1 MSLPWLVA
9 VPKPHI
15 HYARDHY
22 WKYLIH
28 ILCLSASK
36 AKGFIGVKWNWDRVQ
51 ASSQQKEKTK
61 TITALCGCK
70 AVSAPSCSCQAA
82 PVARPKT
89 PLSYGLWVWFLKP
102 ELRNA
107 SDTHRSLLLSHA
119 ESRVWRAPGQCWG
132 FVECWNGH
140 RWSLSTFPNSST
152 VGGLGM
158 RENKGGGRFVSGI
171 LQHFSNF
178 LSFFW
183 NFCSVL

>member
-36 AKGFIGVKWNWDRVQ
+36 AKGFIGVKWNWNRAQ

-61 TITALCGCK
+61 TTTALHGCK
-70 AVSAPSCSCQAA
+70 PVHVPSCSCQAA
-82 PVARPKT
+82 PVAWPKN
-89 PLSYGLWVWFLKP
+89 PLSYGLWAGFLSCAMP
-102 ELRNA
+102 LA
-107 SDTHRSLLLSHA
+107 HRSLLLAHA

-132 FVECWNGH
+132 FVECWDGH
-140 RWSLSTFPNSST
+140 RWSLSAFPNSST
-152 VGGLGM
+152 V
-158 RENKGGGRFVSGI
+158 REIKAGRFMSGI

-183 NFCSVL
+183 FFW